1 MNQTCPWSL
10 HYSCFWIL
18 FRGTSFP
25 FVCPTEPIISY
36 VHEKE
41 GSEVSNDLNLHV
53 NTSTGFK
60 IKPIVT
66 SQACQHLKTL
76 LWCLSGFRNKFVFP
90 NHISEQFNIFKSQ
103 AHILWS
109 SIPTLVAHES
119 YLGSTAWA
127 SGILKSNYMIET
139 SVFSFEIINFLCSSK

>member
-1 MNQTCPWSL
+1 MILILGLTGKVPHLICNLQGQLQLLASGLPLRSFRKTEVSKRERHQKQSYSYLWSL
-10 HYSCFWIL
+10 HFSRFWIL

-41 GSEVSNDLNLHV
+41 GSEVSNDLNLYI

-76 LWCLSGFRNKFVFP
+76 LWHLSGFQNKFVLP

-103 AHILWS
+103 AK
-109 SIPTLVAHES
+109 T
-119 YLGSTAWA
+119 
-127 SGILKSNYMIET
+127 
-139 SVFSFEIINFLCSSK
+139 